1 MEQLFRYLESHN
13 ITTFLIRELA
23 NPTHIGNIYVEKGEA
38 VSFLSDGIIA
48 IYNVIGENG
57 RRERAIEV
65 LKMRGE
71 EIDTRIVKAKMINKK
86 GFVVYPKEELK
97 GKYKLT

>member
-1 MEQLFRYLESHN
+1 M
-13 ITTFLIRELA
+13 
-23 NPTHIGNIYVEKGEA
+23 VDEK
-38 VSFLSDGIIA
+38 
-48 IYNVIGENG
+48 G

-86 GFVVYPKEELK
+86 GFVVLPKEELK
-97 GKYKLT
+97 GNYKLT